1 MLNGNRIARKN
12 FIYALSCM
20 VIPCDNADEEFIT
33 VPCKWETFSM
43 NIVFWGMKK
52 KITAT
57 SKIIHAKND
66 LIFIR
71 NSI

>member
-1 MLNGNRIARKN
+1 MHGDSMR
-12 FIYALSCM
+12 Y
-20 VIPCDNADEEFIT
+20 ADEEFIA